1 MIIRLDLVENDF
13 TGYLEEFCIGLRDRM
28 FVMDESEDPV
38 RDNYDSAES
47 YCQAFMDYLD
57 RKKVLYETRCH
68 LMKPENRFKKGSSE
82 YKQICN
88 EVLRLWSIYA
98 ETVDMSGWIPKVSI
112 QYELKEQ
119 WENGEVVYY
128 WTPYDKFITQ

>member
-13 TGYLEEFCIGLRDRM
+13 TGYLEEFCVGLRNRM
-28 FVMDESEDPV
+28 FVMDESEYPI
-38 RDNYDSAES
+38 RDNYDSVES
-47 YCQAFMDYLD
+47 YSQAWMDYLD
-57 RKKVLYETRCH
+57 RKQALDKTRCH
-68 LMKPENRFKKGSSE
+68 LMNPMNRFKKGTSA

-98 ETVDMSGWIPKVSI
+98 ETVDMSRWIPKVSI

-119 WENGEVVYY
+119 DENGEVVYY